1 MVIMAVLTAVVTG
14 VSTAVSLSLTII
26 YKFGKLE
33 KGEER
38 I

>member
-1 MVIMAVLTAVVTG
+1 MVIMADLTAVVTG